1 MEPINLLAYLLIF
14 LVVAIADAM
23 VYTRLKEW
31 KMKRERGL
39 ELELAEIEASYS
51 NLIKDVREAQSNEN
65 RLKAELLELKKT
77 AAREKSSDNKEKK
90 TRPGD
95 KPLSVMDVLKKNGVI
110 TQDMEEKA
118 RNYLERS
125 DNSGLKLEDG
135 LVLLGLITSD
145 QLKKARHEA
154 GVLK

>member
-14 LVVAIADAM
+14 LIVAIVNAM
-23 VYTRLKEW
+23 MYTRLKVW
-31 KMKRERGL
+31 KMSRKNGL
-39 ELELAEIEASYS
+39 EQELAEIEASYS
-51 NLIKDVREAQSNEN
+51 NLMKEVREIQSNEN

-145 QLKKARHEA
+145 QLKKARDEA
-154 GVLK
+154 GELK